1 MACVARPKA
10 RLALAGRSELIFTQ
24 VFPGSA
30 RTHEQK
36 DVRMSRGKVI
46 AGIVVVVVV
55 GLLGWR
61 MFGSGSES
69 GAQRGSRGSGGDDSP
84 VPVTAVA
91 AIAQDV
97 PVFLAALGTVQAL
110 NTVTVSAQVSGQLQ
124 AVHFAEG
131 QEVKKGDLIAEIDP
145 RAYQATLDQ
154 ALAKK
159 KQDEAQLAASRSTLK
174 RYEDLIAQKF
184 VSAQDLENQRQIVR
198 QQEALIAG
206 DAAAVSNARTQL
218 SFTRVIAPIDGLAGI
233 RLVDA
238 GNLVQA
244 NGSAIV
250 VLTQTQPLNV
260 IFNLPQQDMAKV
272 RDADAAPL
280 KVIAMSRADSSPIAE
295 GELKVIDN
303 SIDTTTATFK
313 LKSEFPN
320 ADRKLWPGEFVNV
333 RLAVR
338 TVKDGIVV
346 PATGVQQGP
355 DGEYA
360 WLVQAD
366 SKVRMQPVTTAGTVD
381 GGGVLIAQG
390 LSVGDKVV
398 TEGQFRLKSGIKVAA
413 MAPGEVA
420 APTPVA
426 DDAKQKRGDR
436 RGR

>member
-1 MACVARPKA
+1 
-10 RLALAGRSELIFTQ
+10 
-24 VFPGSA
+24 
-30 RTHEQK
+30 
-36 DVRMSRGKVI
+36 MSRGKVI
-46 AGIVVVVVV
+46 AGIIVVAVV

-61 MFGSGSES
+61 MFGNGGES
-69 GAQRGSRGSGGDDSP
+69 GAQRGPRGGGGEDSP

-91 AIAQDV
+91 ATAQDV
-97 PVFLAALGTVQAL
+97 PVFLTALGTVQAL

-131 QEVKKGDLIAEIDP
+131 QQVKKGDLIAEIDP
-145 RAYQATLDQ
+145 RAYQATVDQ
-154 ALAKK
+154 LLAKK

-174 RYEDLIAQKF
+174 RYEELIDKKF
-184 VSAQDLENQRQIVR
+184 VSAQDLENQRQVVR
-198 QQEALIAG
+198 QQEAVIAG

-218 SFTRVIAPIDGLAGI
+218 SFTKVIAPIDGLAGI

-272 RDADAAPL
+272 READAPL
-280 KVIAMSRADSSPIAE
+280 KVIAMSRTDSMPIAE

-338 TVKDGIVV
+338 TVRDGIVV

-366 SKVRMQPVTTAGTVD
+366 STVKMQPVTTAGTVD
-381 GGGVLIAQG
+381 GGGVLITQG

-398 TEGQFRLKSGIKVAA
+398 TEGQFRLKSGIK
-413 MAPGEVA
+413 
-420 APTPVA
+420 
-426 DDAKQKRGDR
+426 
-436 RGR
+436 

>member
-1 MACVARPKA
+1 M
-10 RLALAGRSELIFTQ
+10 T
-24 VFPGSA
+24 
-30 RTHEQK
+30 
-36 DVRMSRGKVI
+36 RGKLI
-46 AGIVVVVVV
+46 AIVVVVLIAALV
-55 GLLGWR
+55 GWR
-61 MFGSGSES
+61 MLGSAGSGS
-69 GAQRGSRGSGGDDSP
+69 GTRGGDADDTP
-84 VPVTAVA
+84 IPVTVVA
-91 AIAQDV
+91 ATTEDV
-97 PVFLAALGTVQAL
+97 PLYLTALGTVQAL

-131 QEVKKGDLIAEIDP
+131 QEVRKGDLIAEIDP
-145 RAYQATLDQ
+145 RTYQSALDQ

-174 RYEDLIAQKF
+174 RYEELIEKKF
-184 VSAQDLENQRQIVR
+184 VSAQDLENQRQTVR

-206 DAAAVSNARTQL
+206 DAAAVENARTQL
-218 SFTRVIAPIDGLAGI
+218 GFTKIIAPIDGLAGI
-233 RLVDA
+233 RQVDV

-272 RDADAAPL
+272 READATPL
-280 KVIAMSRADSSPIAE
+280 KVIAMSRTDSTPIAE

-320 ADRKLWPGEFVNV
+320 ADRRLWPGEFVNV
-333 RLAVR
+333 RLGVR

-360 WLVQAD
+360 WVVQAD
-366 SKVRMQPVTTAGTVD
+366 ATVRMQKVVTAGTVD
-381 GGGVLIAQG
+381 AGGVLVAEG
-390 LSVGDKVV
+390 LAAGDKVV
-398 TEGQFRLKSGIKVAA
+398 TEGQFRLKTGIKVTA

-420 APTPVA
+420 APTPLPEGE
-426 DDAKQKRGDR
+426 KKSGGRRR
-436 RGR
+436 RG

>member
-1 MACVARPKA
+1 
-10 RLALAGRSELIFTQ
+10 
-24 VFPGSA
+24 
-30 RTHEQK
+30 
-36 DVRMSRGKVI
+36 MSRGKLI
-46 AGIVVVVVV
+46 AGIVVLGLV

-61 MFGSGSES
+61 MFGSGGEAES
-69 GAQRGSRGSGGDDSP
+69 MRGKRGGAKDSP

-91 AIAQDV
+91 ATAQDV
-97 PVFLAALGTVQAL
+97 PVFLTALGTVQAL

-124 AVHFAEG
+124 VVHFAEG
-131 QEVKKGDLIAEIDP
+131 QQVKKGDLIAEIDP
-145 RAYQATLDQ
+145 RSYQAALDQ

-174 RYEDLIAQKF
+174 RYEDLIDKKF
-184 VSAQDLENQRQIVR
+184 VSAQDLENQRQIVN
-198 QQEALIAG
+198 QQMAVIAG
-206 DAAAVSNARTQL
+206 DAAAVNNARTQL

-250 VLTQTQPLNV
+250 VLTQTEPLNV

-272 RDADAAPL
+272 READAAPL
-280 KVIAMSRADSSPIAE
+280 KVIAMSRADSMPIAE

-303 SIDTTTATFK
+303 SIDTATATFK

-346 PATGVQQGP
+346 PGTGVQQGP

-366 SKVRMQPVTTAGTVD
+366 STVKMQPVTTAGTVD
-381 GGGVLIAQG
+381 GGGVLITQG
-390 LSVGDKVV
+390 LQAGDKVV
-398 TEGQFRLKSGIKVAA
+398 TEGQFRLKSGIKVTA

-420 APTPVA
+420 T
-426 DDAKQKRGDR
+426 AKVPPKDEKKGGKRGR
-436 RGR
+436 Q

>member
-1 MACVARPKA
+1 
-10 RLALAGRSELIFTQ
+10 
-24 VFPGSA
+24 
-30 RTHEQK
+30 
-36 DVRMSRGKVI
+36 MSRGKVI
-46 AGIVVVVVV
+46 AGIVILVVI

-61 MFGSGSES
+61 MFGSGGESES
-69 GAQRGSRGSGGDDSP
+69 KRGSRGGGDDSP

-91 AIAQDV
+91 ATAQDV
-97 PVFLAALGTVQAL
+97 PVFLTALGTVQAL
-110 NTVTVSAQVSGQLQ
+110 NTVTVSAQVTGQLQ

-131 QEVKKGDLIAEIDP
+131 QQVKKGDLIAEIDP
-145 RAYQATLDQ
+145 RSYQAALDQ

-174 RYEDLIAQKF
+174 RYEDLIEKKF
-184 VSAQDLENQRQIVR
+184 VSAQDLENQRQVVR
-198 QQEALIAG
+198 QQEAVIAG
-206 DAAAVSNARTQL
+206 DAAVANNARTQL

-272 RDADAAPL
+272 READATPL
-280 KVIAMSRADSSPIAE
+280 KVIAMSRVDSAPIAE

-346 PATGVQQGP
+346 PGTGIQQGP

-360 WLVQAD
+360 WVVQAD
-366 SKVRMQPVTTAGTVD
+366 STVKMEKVVTAGTVD
-381 GGGVLIAQG
+381 GGGVLVAQG
-390 LSVGDKVV
+390 LSAGDKVV

-420 APTPVA
+420 APKPVPEGEG
-426 DDAKQKRGDR
+426 KKGRGKRG
-436 RGR
+436 RG

>member
-1 MACVARPKA
+1 
-10 RLALAGRSELIFTQ
+10 
-24 VFPGSA
+24 
-30 RTHEQK
+30 
-36 DVRMSRGKVI
+36 MSRGKVI
-46 AGIVVVVVV
+46 AGIVVLALV
-55 GLLGWR
+55 GVLGWR
-61 MFGSGSES
+61 MFGSGGES
-69 GAQRGSRGSGGDDSP
+69 GSRRGPGGGEADDSP

-97 PVFLAALGTVQAL
+97 PVFLTALGTVQAL

-154 ALAKK
+154 TLAKK

-174 RYEDLIAQKF
+174 RYEDLIDKKF

-198 QQEALIAG
+198 QQEAVIAG
-206 DAAAVSNARTQL
+206 DAAAAANARTQL

-250 VLTQTQPLNV
+250 VLTQTQPLNI

-272 RDADAAPL
+272 READAAPL
-280 KVIAMSRADSSPIAE
+280 KVIALSRADSTPIAE

-338 TVKDGIVV
+338 IVKDGIVV

-366 SKVRMQPVTTAGTVD
+366 SKVKMQPVVTAGTVD
-381 GGGVLIAQG
+381 GGAVLIAQG
-390 LSVGDKVV
+390 LNVGDKVV

-420 APTPVA
+420 APKPVPE
-426 DDAKQKRGDR
+426 DAKQKRGNR
-436 RGR
+436 RGG

>member
-1 MACVARPKA
+1 
-10 RLALAGRSELIFTQ
+10 
-24 VFPGSA
+24 
-30 RTHEQK
+30 
-36 DVRMSRGKVI
+36 MSRGKVI
-46 AGIVVVVVV
+46 VGIVALVLV

-61 MFGSGSES
+61 MFGSGGES
-69 GAQRGSRGSGGDDSP
+69 GSMSAKRGSGGDDPP

-91 AIAQDV
+91 AVAQDV
-97 PVFLAALGTVQAL
+97 PVFLTALGTVQAL

-154 ALAKK
+154 SLAKK

-174 RYEDLIAQKF
+174 RYEDLIEKKF
-184 VSAQDLENQRQIVR
+184 VSAQDLENQRQIVH

-218 SFTRVIAPIDGLAGI
+218 SFTKLIAPIDGLAGI

-250 VLTQTQPLNV
+250 VLTQTQPLNI

-272 RDADAAPL
+272 READAVPL
-280 KVIAMSRADSSPIAE
+280 KVIAMSRADSTPIAE

-313 LKSEFPN
+313 LKAEFPN

-346 PATGVQQGP
+346 PGTGVQQGP

-366 SKVRMQPVTTAGTVD
+366 SKVKMQPVVTAGTVD

-390 LSVGDKVV
+390 LSVGDKIV

-420 APTPVA
+420 PPTPVA
-426 DDAKQKRGDR
+426 DEAKQKRGNR

>member
-1 MACVARPKA
+1 
-10 RLALAGRSELIFTQ
+10 
-24 VFPGSA
+24 
-30 RTHEQK
+30 
-36 DVRMSRGKVI
+36 MSRGKLI
-46 AGIVVVVVV
+46 AIAVVVVLAAVV
-55 GLLGWR
+55 GWRLL
-61 MFGSGSES
+61 
-69 GAQRGSRGSGGDDSP
+69 ASGGAEKGRRGPGTAADDSP
-84 VPVTAVA
+84 IPVTAVPA
-91 AIAQDV
+91 TTQDV
-97 PVFLAALGTVQAL
+97 PLYLTALGTVQAL

-124 AVHFAEG
+124 SVHFAEG
-131 QEVKKGDLIAEIDP
+131 EQVKKGSLIAEIDP
-145 RAYQATLDQ
+145 RSYQAALDQ

-159 KQDEAQLAASRSTLK
+159 KQDEAQLAASRSTLQ
-174 RYEDLIAQKF
+174 RYEDLIGKKF
-184 VSAQDLENQRQIVR
+184 VSAQDLENQRQTVR

-206 DAAAVSNARTQL
+206 DSAAVENARTQL
-218 SFTRVIAPIDGLAGI
+218 SFTKVIAPIDGLAGI
-233 RLVDA
+233 RLVDV

-244 NGSAIV
+244 NGSALV

-272 RDADAAPL
+272 READATPL
-280 KVIAMSRADSSPIAE
+280 KVTALSRNDSTPIAE

-338 TVKDGIVV
+338 TVQDGIVV

-360 WLVQAD
+360 WVVQAD
-366 SKVRMQPVTTAGTVD
+366 SSVKMQTVVSAGTVD
-381 GGGVLIAQG
+381 GGGVLIESG
-390 LSVGDKVV
+390 LAAGDKVV
-398 TEGQFRLKSGIKVAA
+398 TEGQFRLKSGIKVAP

-426 DDAKQKRGDR
+426 EGDKKSGR
-436 RGR
+436 RGRG

>member
-1 MACVARPKA
+1 M
-10 RLALAGRSELIFTQ
+10 L
-24 VFPGSA
+24 
-30 RTHEQK
+30 
-36 DVRMSRGKVI
+36 RGKVI
-46 AGIVVVVVV
+46 AGIVVLALV
-55 GLLGWR
+55 GVLGWR
-61 MFGSGSES
+61 MFGSGGES
-69 GAQRGSRGSGGDDSP
+69 GSRRGPGGGEADDSP

-91 AIAQDV
+91 ATAQDV
-97 PVFLAALGTVQAL
+97 PVFLTALGTVQAL

-124 AVHFAEG
+124 QVHFAEG

-174 RYEDLIAQKF
+174 RYEDLIDKKF

-206 DAAAVSNARTQL
+206 DAAAVANARTQL

-250 VLTQTQPLNV
+250 VLTQTQPLNI

-272 RDADAAPL
+272 READAAPL
-280 KVIAMSRADSSPIAE
+280 KVIAMSRTDSTPIAE

-346 PATGVQQGP
+346 PGTGVQQGP

-366 SKVRMQPVTTAGTVD
+366 LKVKMQPVVTAGTVD

-398 TEGQFRLKSGIKVAA
+398 TEGQFRLKTGIKVAP

-420 APTPVA
+420 APKPVPQ
-426 DDAKQKRGDR
+426 DAKPKRDR
-436 RGR
+436 RGNG